1 MGNFKRNSL
10 SPIGSRTRCQR
21 AKSLFYHPHQKPTPV
36 FSPLIRFQ
44 IFSPT
49 FQKMS
54 LNPL

>member
-44 IFSPT
+44 IFFPT